1 MSYVRVWVHAVFTT
15 KYRKPTIIS
24 DFRQSLFEHMVEN
37 AREKEIKL
45 IIANGYVDH
54 VHCLISLNKELSIS
68 KTLQLIKGESSYWVN
83 KNNISPTKFAWQDDY
98 WAAGVSESHLE
109 LVTNYIRN
117 QEQHHAKTTFSQ
129 EIETFNKRYG
139 WSWQER

>member
-15 KYRKPTIIS
+15 KYRKPTIIR

-68 KTLQLIKGESSYWVN
+68 KTLQLIKGE
-83 KNNISPTKFAWQDDY
+83 
-98 WAAGVSESHLE
+98 
-109 LVTNYIRN
+109 
-117 QEQHHAKTTFSQ
+117 
-129 EIETFNKRYG
+129 
-139 WSWQER
+139 

>member
-15 KYRKPTIIS
+15 KYRKPTIIR

-98 WAAGVSESHLE
+98 WAAGVSESHLKS
-109 LVTNYIRN
+109 VTNYIRN
-117 QEQHHAKTTFSQ
+117 QEQHHAKQTFSQ
-129 EIETFNKRYG
+129 EIETFKKSYG

>member
-15 KYRKPTIIS
+15 KYRKPTIIR

-83 KNNISPTKFAWQDDY
+83 RNNLSPTKFTWQDDY

-109 LVTNYIRN
+109 SVTNYIRN